1 MAILVLF
8 LFLVYVLVVPHQRN
22 MLVDLGKS
30 QVDHELL
37 IISNAAIEA
46 LIRKDYMIVQI
57 FLYKWGEKNENII
70 TVDASTPNGFMLAE
84 YKRKAPPETET
95 YLIKRE
101 VIYEGR
107 HLLTIEVLADYT
119 SVNKIIKGL
128 NLRIYLAS
136 AIFMLVMGL
145 TLWYSQKK
153 IALMPMQME
162 ITRRKEAEEK
172 LQKAHDELENRVRE
186 RTIELKNELAVRI
199 KAEEESKKSLA
210 EKEVLLK
217 EVHHRVKNNMA
228 IISSLLRLQSSYI
241 DDEKYM
247 DMFKESRSRI
257 TSMALVH
264 EKLYQTQD
272 FSKIDLNDYILTL
285 VQSIRNTFG
294 RDREYNIN
302 TDVDNISL
310 DIDILIPCGLIINE
324 ILTNSFKHAFND
336 REKAEINITIRRLE
350 AGNIALTISDNG
362 KGLPDGFDIADSTGL
377 GLQLVNTLAEQID
390 GTLEIKSEKGAE
402 LKLVFPEKLE
412 FARYVSD
419 G

>member
-22 MLVDLGKS
+22 MLIDLGKS

-70 TVDASTPNGFMLAE
+70 TIDAFAPNGFMLAE

-145 TLWYSQKK
+145 TLWYSQKI

-172 LQKAHDELENRVRE
+172 LQKAHDELEKRVRE

-272 FSKIDLNDYILTL
+272 FSKIDLDDYILTL

-302 TDVDNISL
+302 TDIDNISL

-350 AGNIALTISDNG
+350 DGNIALTISDNG
-362 KGLPDGFDIADSTGL
+362 KGLPDDFDIEDSTGL
-377 GLQLVNTLAEQID
+377 GLQLVNTLAKQID

-402 LKLVFPEKLE
+402 FKLVFPEKLE
-412 FARYVSD
+412 FARYDSD